1 MLENLELLAAR
12 VDGLVARLQQLE
24 AENAQL
30 RGELAAAEELRE
42 AARKQ
47 VENILNKLRDV
58 VSQ

>member
-1 MLENLELLAAR
+1 MREKLELLAAK
-12 VDGLVARLQQLE
+12 VDALRERLQQLE

-30 RGELAAAEELRE
+30 REELAAAEELRE

-58 VSQ
+58 ASQ

>member
-1 MLENLELLAAR
+1 MLEKLELLAAK
-12 VDGLVARLQQLE
+12 VDGLRERLQQLE

-30 RGELAAAEELRE
+30 REELAAAEELRE

-58 VSQ
+58 ASQ

>member
-1 MLENLELLAAR
+1 MLEKLELLAAK
-12 VDGLVARLQQLE
+12 VDALRERLQQLE

-30 RGELAAAEELRE
+30 REELAAAEELRE

-58 VSQ
+58 ASQ

>member
-58 VSQ
+58 ASQ

>member
-1 MLENLELLAAR
+1 MLEKLELLAAK
-12 VDGLVARLQQLE
+12 VDALRERLQQLE

-58 VSQ
+58 ASQ